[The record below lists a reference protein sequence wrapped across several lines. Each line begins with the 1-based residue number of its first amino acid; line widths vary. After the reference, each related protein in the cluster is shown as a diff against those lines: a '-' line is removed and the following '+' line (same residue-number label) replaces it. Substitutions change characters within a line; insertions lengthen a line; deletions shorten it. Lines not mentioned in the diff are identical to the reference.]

1 MKRVTSGPDVGR
13 QGRAWLATLIGVSLL
28 GLGAGQGARAETFR
42 LDNPNDSVVGVP
54 FYLTARAKDT
64 LLDIARQNNLGY
76 ADMRQANPKVDMWVP
91 GEGTEVMVPSIFVLP
106 NVARE
111 GIVINRAEKRLY
123 YYPPDSP
130 NEVRIYTISVG
141 KDAMGTPL
149 GTFKVIQKRENP
161 VWTPGPNV
169 RASHAARGD
178 ILPATVPPGPDNP
191 LGRYAMRL
199 SNPDYLIHGTS
210 MPWGI
215 GMEVS
220 GGCIRMY
227 PEGVE
232 ELYPTVSIETPV
244 AIIDQPYKVG
254 WRGDDLYLEVQT
266 GEKSELKS
274 ARSVIPESIANAEDV
289 TIDWALV
296 EKAVAED
303 TGIPQVVGRRSKSG
317 SASYLPMIF

>member
-1 MKRVTSGPDVGR
+1 MRGLDLGR
-13 QGRAWLATLIGVSLL
+13 WSRAWLATLVGASLL
-28 GLGAGQGARAETFR
+28 GLGGATGAQAETFR
-42 LDNPNDSVVGVP
+42 LDNPNDSVVGAP
-54 FYLTARAKDT
+54 FYFKARAKDT

-91 GEGTEVMVPSIFVLP
+91 GAGTEVMVPAIFVLP
-106 NVARE
+106 NVPHE

-123 YYPPDSP
+123 YFPPDRP
-130 NEVRIYTISVG
+130 DEVRIYTISVG

-149 GTFKVIQKRENP
+149 GTFKVIEKRENP

-169 RASHAARGD
+169 RAMHAARGD

-232 ELYPTVSIETPV
+232 ELFPMVGLDTPV

-254 WRGDDLYLEVQT
+254 WRGNDLYLEVQT
-266 GEKSELKS
+266 GEKSVRQS
-274 ARSVIPESIANAEDV
+274 ARSVIPEGIANAADV
-289 TIDWALV
+289 EIDWGLV
-296 EKAVAED
+296 ERAVKED
-303 TGIPQVVGRRSKSG
+303 TGIPQVVGHRLGSG
-317 SASYLPMIF
+317 SGSYLPMIF

>member
-1 MKRVTSGPDVGR
+1 MNGIDLGGR
-13 QGRAWLATLIGVSLL
+13 GRSWLATAVCASLL
-28 GLGAGQGARAETFR
+28 GWGAIEDARAETFR
-42 LDNPNDSVVGVP
+42 LENAGDSVVGVP
-54 FYLTARAKDT
+54 FYFTARAKDT

-91 GEGTEVMVPSIFVLP
+91 GEGTEVMVPSFFVLP
-106 NVARE
+106 NVPRE

-123 YYPPDSP
+123 YYPPNNP

-149 GTFKVIQKRENP
+149 GSFKIIEKRKDP
-161 VWTPGPNV
+161 IWTPGPNV
-169 RASHAARGD
+169 RASHAAHGD
-178 ILPATVPPGPDNP
+178 ILPAQVPPGPDNP

-210 MPWGI
+210 MPWGL

-232 ELYPTVSIETPV
+232 ELFGLASVDTPV
-244 AIIDQPYKVG
+244 AIIDQAYKVG
-254 WRGDDLYLEVQT
+254 WLGNDLYLEVQT
-266 GEKSELKS
+266 GEKSERKS
-274 ARSVIPESIANAEDV
+274 ARGAIPESVANAEGV
-289 TIDWALV
+289 VIDW
-296 EKAVAED
+296 KAVEQAVEED
-303 TGIPQVVGRRSKSG
+303 SGVPQLVGHRSQ
-317 SASYLPMIF
+317 SAQGSYLPMIF

>member
-1 MKRVTSGPDVGR
+1 MRGCDLGKRGR
-13 QGRAWLATLIGVSLL
+13 PWLATAIGASLL
-28 GLGAGQGARAETFR
+28 AWGAIDSAQAETFR
-42 LDNPNDSVVGVP
+42 LDNPGDSVVGVP
-54 FYLTARAKDT
+54 FYFTARGKDT

-76 ADMRQANPKVDMWVP
+76 ADMRQANPKVDIWVP
-91 GEGTEVMVPSIFVLP
+91 GEGTEVMVPSFFVLP
-106 NVARE
+106 NAPRQ

-123 YYPPDSP
+123 YYPPNDP

-149 GTFKVIQKRENP
+149 GSFKVIEKKKDP
-161 VWTPGPNV
+161 IWTPGPNV

-178 ILPATVPPGPDNP
+178 ILPAQVPPGPDNP

-210 MPWGI
+210 MPWGL

-232 ELYPTVSIETPV
+232 ELFGLVGVETPV
-244 AIIDQPYKVG
+244 AIIDQPYKLG

-266 GEKSELKS
+266 GEKSVRQS
-274 ARSVIPESIANAEDV
+274 ARAVIPESVANAEGL
-289 TIDWALV
+289 TINWEAV
-296 EKAVAED
+296 ERAVKED
-303 TGIPQVVGRRSKSG
+303 SGVPQLIGSRRQMANG
-317 SASYLPMIF
+317 AAVPMIF

>member
-1 MKRVTSGPDVGR
+1 MSSLKFGR
-13 QGRAWLATLIGVSLL
+13 RQRAWLTTAVCAALL
-28 GLGAGQGARAETFR
+28 GGGAMPDAQAETFQ

-54 FYLTARAKDT
+54 FYFKARNKDT

-76 ADMRQANPKVDMWVP
+76 DDMRQANPKVDLWVP
-91 GEGTEVMVPSIFVLP
+91 GEGTEVLIPSLFVLP
-106 NVARE
+106 NVPRT

-123 YYPPDSP
+123 YYPPDNP
-130 NEVRIYTISVG
+130 NQVRIYTISVG

-149 GTFKVIQKRENP
+149 GSFKVIEKRKDP
-161 VWTPGPNV
+161 IWTPGPNV

-178 ILPATVPPGPDNP
+178 ILPAQVPPGPDNP

-210 MPWGI
+210 MPWGL

-227 PEGVE
+227 PEGIE
-232 ELYPTVSIETPV
+232 ELYGLTGVQTPV
-244 AIIDQPYKVG
+244 AIIDQPYKLG

-266 GEKSELKS
+266 GEKSVRKS
-274 ARSVIPESIANAEDV
+274 ARAVIPEAVANAEGV
-289 TIDWALV
+289 VIDW
-296 EKAVAED
+296 KAVERAVEED
-303 TGIPQVVGRRSKSG
+303 SGVPQVVGRRDHSG
-317 SASYLPMIF
+317 NGSYLPMIF

>member
-1 MKRVTSGPDVGR
+1 MSSLDLGR
-13 QGRAWLATLIGVSLL
+13 RPRTWLASLLGVSLF
-28 GLGAGQGARAETFR
+28 GLGVAGGARAETFH
-42 LDNPNDSVVGVP
+42 LDNPNDSVVGAP
-54 FYLTARAKDT
+54 FYFTARAKDT

-76 ADMRQANPKVDMWVP
+76 EDMRQANPNVDMWVP
-91 GEGTEVMVPSIFVLP
+91 GEGTQVMVPTIFVLP
-106 NVARE
+106 NVPRE

-123 YYPPDSP
+123 YFPPDSP

-149 GTFKVIQKRENP
+149 GSFKVIEKRENP

-169 RASHAARGD
+169 RASHAAYGD
-178 ILPATVPPGPDNP
+178 ILPAQVPPGPDNP

-232 ELYPTVSIETPV
+232 ELYPNVGINTPV
-244 AIIDQPYKVG
+244 AIIDQPYKLG

-266 GEKSELKS
+266 GEKSELRS
-274 ARSVIPESIANAEDV
+274 ARAVIPEEIANAEGV
-289 TIDWALV
+289 VIDWALV
-296 EKAVAED
+296 ERAVEED
-303 TGIPQVVGRRSKSG
+303 TGIPQVVGSRRG
-317 SASYLPMIF
+317 SSQGAYLPMIF

>member
-1 MKRVTSGPDVGR
+1 MRGFTLGGR
-13 QGRAWLATLIGVSLL
+13 PRAWLAAAVCVSLSGVGGVS
-28 GLGAGQGARAETFR
+28 AVRAETFR
-42 LDNPNDSVVGVP
+42 LENPGDSVVGLP
-54 FYLTARAKDT
+54 FYFKARGKDT

-76 ADMRQANPKVDMWVP
+76 ADMEQANPKVDMWVP
-91 GEGTEVMVPSIFVLP
+91 GDGADVMVPSMFVLP
-106 NVARE
+106 DAPRN
-111 GIVINRAEKRLY
+111 GIIINRAEKRLY
-123 YYPPDSP
+123 YYPPSDP
-130 NEVRIYTISVG
+130 DLVRIYTISVG

-149 GTFKVIQKRENP
+149 GSFKVIEKRKDP
-161 VWTPGPNV
+161 IWTPGPGV

-178 ILPATVPPGPDNP
+178 ILPAQVPPGPDNP

-210 MPWGI
+210 MPWGL

-232 ELYPTVSIETPV
+232 ELFGMVGVDTPV

-266 GEKSELKS
+266 GEKSVRKS
-274 ARSVIPESIANAEDV
+274 ARAVIPEGVANTAGLV
-289 TIDWALV
+289 IDWSAV
-296 EKAVAED
+296 ERAVKED
-303 TGIPQVVGRRSKSG
+303 SGIPQLVGTRHQTVG
-317 SASYLPMIF
+317 GASLPVLF